1 MFELKLYQ
9 EEAVRDLY
17 GKVVKMLG
25 YDKSRQKLVL
35 KAPTGSGKTVIAS
48 ALLEQLTQDLPERY
62 DIATQ
67 EAAFIW
73 IAPNHLHEQSYFKMK
88 NFFSLKRSL
97 NTMRWDEID
106 HSLGYLKHGDILFL
120 NWESINKDNAII
132 VRDSE
137 QRQNLMDLARSTQI
151 EHHIPIIV
159 IIDEEHMFA
168 GRNAKKSEKV
178 LAAINP
184 KIELRISA
192 TPQTTGVQTYEIDR
206 EEVVKAQMIKKN
218 VVLNPAISA
227 EDSSGLTLNQQLLKL
242 ALTQRESLKRK
253 YEIIGKHIN
262 PLLLIQLP
270 NDDKQTMNDEEN
282 QIVEEVTQYLKIYPD
297 ISVEN
302 HKMAIWLSGK
312 KENLE
317 DIEKPDNMVD
327 VLLFKQA
334 IALGWDCPRAAVL
347 LIFRE
352 LQSKTFTVQTVGRIL
367 RMPEQ
372 KHYSDEA
379 LNKGYV
385 YTNLSQD
392 MIEVVKD
399 DMNYLSKYVATR
411 KEGLEN
417 ITLEAEI
424 AVDRSPRN
432 RLGSDFKKVL
442 TDVFK
447 EEWALNEPYLGFDF
461 DFDDN
466 DDEEFGDNDSQ
477 PGAVH
482 EDPQSEEVKNN
493 RIQAGRF
500 INFDIQRIIA
510 IIPKD
515 VTIQAGGAGIYEVK
529 SKAQMARTQSEVE
542 RLFYLFC
549 RAHVGSF
556 AKKDST
562 PVLQNALL
570 RMMEDFFY
578 INEFDAKKI
587 IMHSDNRGEFISI
600 IDKAIHRYQVKKE
613 QERKKAALEKETFSW
628 QIPDIRIYNE
638 DTHTRVIA
646 GYHAMQPFY
655 ELNRV
660 SSPEQNFRK
669 FLEAHNESIEW
680 WYKNGDSG
688 RDNFSIVYEDKKE
701 RKASFYVDFIIKL
714 RNGLICLF
722 DTKSNSSDPLAPQ
735 KHKALIDYIAREKDA
750 LGIKMVGGILI
761 GDKYNE
767 EWRYSPTYIDD
778 TESTAGWNTFNPEE
792 LCKL

>member
-1 MFELKLYQ
+1 MFELKIYQ

-25 YDKSRQKLVL
+25 YDRPRQKLVL

-132 VRDSE
+132 IRDSE

-206 EEVVKAQMIKKN
+206 EEVVRAQMIKKN
-218 VVLNPAISA
+218 VVLNPAVVADESN
-227 EDSSGLTLNQQLLKL
+227 GLTLNQQLLKL
-242 ALTQRESLKRK
+242 ALAQREALKHK
-253 YEIIGKHIN
+253 YEIIGKRIN

-270 NDDKQTMNDEEN
+270 NDDKQTMSDEEN
-282 QIVEEVTQYLKIYPD
+282 QIMEEVTQYLKTYPN
-297 ISVEN
+297 ITTEN
-302 HKMAIWLSGK
+302 HKMAIWLSSK
-312 KENLE
+312 KENLD
-317 DIEKPDNMVD
+317 DIEKEDNMVD

-352 LQSKTFTVQTVGRIL
+352 LQSKTFTIQTVGRIL

-372 KHYSDEA
+372 RHYSDEA

-392 MIEVVKD
+392 MIEVVQD
-399 DMNYLSKYVATR
+399 DMSYMSKYVATR

-417 ITLEAEI
+417 VTLEAEI

-432 RLGSDFKKVL
+432 RLGSDFKNIL
-442 TDVFK
+442 IDVFK
-447 EEWALNEPYLGFDF
+447 EEWALNEPYLKFDY
-461 DFDDN
+461 DFDDIEDEDF
-466 DDEEFGDNDSQ
+466 DDSDSQ

-482 EDPQSEEVKNN
+482 DDPQSEEIMNN
-493 RIQAGRF
+493 RTQAGRF
-500 INFDIQRIIA
+500 INFDVQRIIA
-510 IIPKD
+510 VIPKD
-515 VTIQAGGAGIYEVK
+515 VTIQAGSAGIYEVK

-549 RAHVGSF
+549 RSHVGSF

-562 PVLQNALL
+562 PVLQNALM

-613 QERKKAALEKETFSW
+613 QERKKAALEKETFTW
-628 QIPDIRIYNE
+628 QIPEVRIYNE

-722 DTKSNSSDPLAPQ
+722 DTKTNSSDPLAPQ
-735 KHKALIDYIAREKDA
+735 KHKALIDYIEREKESS
-750 LGIKMVGGILI
+750 GIKMIGGILI

-778 TESTAGWNTFNPEE
+778 TESTAGWNTFPEE

>member
-1 MFELKLYQ
+1 MFELKIYQ

-25 YDKSRQKLVL
+25 YDRPRQKLVL

-132 VRDSE
+132 IRDSE

-206 EEVVKAQMIKKN
+206 EEVVRAQMIKKN
-218 VVLNPAISA
+218 VVLNPAVVADESN
-227 EDSSGLTLNQQLLKL
+227 GLTLNQQLLKL
-242 ALTQRESLKRK
+242 ALAQREALKHK
-253 YEIIGKHIN
+253 YEIIGKRIN

-270 NDDKQTMNDEEN
+270 NDDKQTMSDEEN
-282 QIVEEVTQYLKIYPD
+282 QIVEEVTQYLKTYPN
-297 ISVEN
+297 ITTEN
-302 HKMAIWLSGK
+302 HKMAIWLSSK
-312 KENLE
+312 KENLD
-317 DIEKPDNMVD
+317 DIEKEDNMVD

-352 LQSKTFTVQTVGRIL
+352 LQSKTFTIQTVGRIL

-372 KHYSDEA
+372 RHYSDEA

-392 MIEVVKD
+392 MIEVVQD
-399 DMNYLSKYVATR
+399 DMSYMSKYVATR

-417 ITLEAEI
+417 VTLEAEI

-432 RLGSDFKKVL
+432 RLGSDFKNIL
-442 TDVFK
+442 IDVFK
-447 EEWALNEPYLGFDF
+447 EEWALNEPYLKFDY
-461 DFDDN
+461 DFDDIEDEDF
-466 DDEEFGDNDSQ
+466 DDSDSQ

-482 EDPQSEEVKNN
+482 DDPQSEEIMNN
-493 RIQAGRF
+493 RTQAGRF
-500 INFDIQRIIA
+500 INFDVQRIIA
-510 IIPKD
+510 VIPKD
-515 VTIQAGGAGIYEVK
+515 VTIQAGSAGIYEVK

-549 RAHVGSF
+549 RSHVGSF

-562 PVLQNALL
+562 PVLQNALM

-613 QERKKAALEKETFSW
+613 QERKKAALEKETFTW
-628 QIPDIRIYNE
+628 QIPEVRIYNE

-722 DTKSNSSDPLAPQ
+722 DTKTNSSDPLAPQ
-735 KHKALIDYIAREKDA
+735 KHKALIDYIEREKESS
-750 LGIKMVGGILI
+750 GIKMIGGILI

>member
-1 MFELKLYQ
+1 MFELKSYQ
-9 EEAVRDLY
+9 EDAVRDLY
-17 GKVVKMLG
+17 GKVVKMLSYG
-25 YDKSRQKLVL
+25 RSRQKLVL

-62 DIATQ
+62 DIPTQ

-106 HSLGYLKHGDILFL
+106 HSLGYLNHGDILFL

-132 VRDSE
+132 MRDSE
-137 QRQNLMDLARSTQI
+137 QRQNLMDLARKTQI
-151 EHHIPIIV
+151 ERRIPIIV

-168 GRNAKKSEKV
+168 GRNAKKSENV
-178 LAAINP
+178 LALINP

-192 TPQTTGVQTYEIDR
+192 TPMTTGVQTIEIDR

-218 VVLNPAISA
+218 VVLNPAITE
-227 EDSSGLTLNQQLLKL
+227 EDGNGLTLNQQLLKL
-242 ALTQRESLKRK
+242 ALAQREALKHK
-253 YEIIGKHIN
+253 FEVIGKHIN

-270 NDDKQTMNDEEN
+270 NDDKQSMNDEEN
-282 QIVEEVTQYLKIYPD
+282 QIVAEVIQYLKTYPNITAD
-297 ISVEN
+297 N
-302 HKMAIWLSGK
+302 HKLAIWLSGK

-317 DIEKPDNMVD
+317 EIEKPDNMVD

-392 MIEVVKD
+392 LIEVVKD
-399 DMNYLSKYVATR
+399 DMSYMSKYVANK
-411 KEGLEN
+411 KEGLKN
-417 ITLEAEI
+417 ITLNAEL
-424 AVDRSPRN
+424 AVDKSPRN
-432 RLGSDFKKVL
+432 RLGSDFKKIL
-442 TDVFK
+442 MDVFK
-447 EEWALNEPYLGFDF
+447 EEWALNETYLDFNFDF
-461 DFDDN
+461 DGE
-466 DDEEFGDNDSQ
+466 DEEFGSSDTQ
-477 PGAVH
+477 PETVH
-482 EDPQSEEVKNN
+482 DDPKSKEVINN
-493 RIQAGRF
+493 RTQAGRF

-515 VTIQAGGAGIYEVK
+515 VTIKAGGAGVYEVK

-549 RAHVGSF
+549 RSHVGSF

-570 RMMEDFFY
+570 KMMEDFFY

-587 IMHSDNRGEFISI
+587 IMHSDNRSEFISI
-600 IDKAIHRYQVKKE
+600 IDKAIHRYQVKKDK
-613 QERKKAALEKETFSW
+613 ERNAASLEKESFQW
-628 QIPDIRIYNE
+628 QVPDVRIYSE
-638 DTHTRVIA
+638 ETHTRVKA

-655 ELNRV
+655 EQNRV
-660 SSPEQNFRK
+660 SSPEQNFRL

-688 RDNFSIVYEDKKE
+688 RDNFSIVYQDQKE
-701 RKASFYVDFIIKL
+701 RNASFYVDYIIKL

-722 DTKSNSSDPLAPQ
+722 DTKTNSSDPLAPN
-735 KHKALIDYIAREKDA
+735 KHKALIDYIAREKENTGCDM
-750 LGIKMVGGILI
+750 IGGILI
-761 GDKYNE
+761 GNKNFE
-767 EWRYSPTYIDD
+767 EWRYCPVYIED

-792 LCKL
+792 LCKR

>member
-1 MFELKLYQ
+1 
-9 EEAVRDLY
+9 
-17 GKVVKMLG
+17 
-25 YDKSRQKLVL
+25 
-35 KAPTGSGKTVIAS
+35 
-48 ALLEQLTQDLPERY
+48 
-62 DIATQ
+62 
-67 EAAFIW
+67 
-73 IAPNHLHEQSYFKMK
+73 
-88 NFFSLKRSL
+88 
-97 NTMRWDEID
+97 
-106 HSLGYLKHGDILFL
+106 
-120 NWESINKDNAII
+120 
-132 VRDSE
+132 
-137 QRQNLMDLARSTQI
+137 
-151 EHHIPIIV
+151 
-159 IIDEEHMFA
+159 MFA

-206 EEVVKAQMIKKN
+206 EEVVRAQMIKKN
-218 VVLNPAISA
+218 VVLNPAVVADESN
-227 EDSSGLTLNQQLLKL
+227 GLTLNQQLLKL
-242 ALTQRESLKRK
+242 ALAQREALKHK
-253 YEIIGKHIN
+253 YEIIGKRIN

-270 NDDKQTMNDEEN
+270 NDDKQTMSDEEN
-282 QIVEEVTQYLKIYPD
+282 QIVEEVTQYLKTYPN
-297 ISVEN
+297 ITTEN
-302 HKMAIWLSGK
+302 HKMAIWLSSK
-312 KENLE
+312 KENLD
-317 DIEKPDNMVD
+317 DIEKEDNMVD

-352 LQSKTFTVQTVGRIL
+352 LQSKTFTIQTVGRIL

-372 KHYSDEA
+372 RHYSDEA

-392 MIEVVKD
+392 MIEVVQD
-399 DMNYLSKYVATR
+399 DMSYMSKYVATR

-417 ITLEAEI
+417 VTLEAEI

-432 RLGSDFKKVL
+432 RLGSDFKNIL
-442 TDVFK
+442 IDVFK
-447 EEWALNEPYLGFDF
+447 EEWALNEPYLKFDY
-461 DFDDN
+461 DFDDIEDEDF
-466 DDEEFGDNDSQ
+466 DDSDSQ

-482 EDPQSEEVKNN
+482 DDPQSEEIMNN
-493 RIQAGRF
+493 RTQAGRF
-500 INFDIQRIIA
+500 INFDVQRIIA
-510 IIPKD
+510 VIPKD
-515 VTIQAGGAGIYEVK
+515 VTIQAGSAGIYEVK

-549 RAHVGSF
+549 RSHVGSF

-562 PVLQNALL
+562 PVLQNALM

-613 QERKKAALEKETFSW
+613 QERKKAALEKETFTW
-628 QIPDIRIYNE
+628 QIPEVRIYNE

-722 DTKSNSSDPLAPQ
+722 DTKTNSSDPLAPQ
-735 KHKALIDYIAREKDA
+735 KHKALIDYIEREKESS
-750 LGIKMVGGILI
+750 GIKMIGGILI

>member
-1 MFELKLYQ
+1 MFELKTYQ
-9 EEAVRDLY
+9 EDAVRDLY
-17 GKVVKMLG
+17 TKVVKMLG
-25 YDKSRQKLVL
+25 YDRSRQRLVL
-35 KAPTGSGKTVIAS
+35 KAPTGAGKTVIAS

-62 DIATQ
+62 DIPTQ

-88 NFFSLKRSL
+88 NYFSLKRSL

-106 HSLGYLKHGDILFL
+106 HSLGFLKHGDILFL

-132 VRDSE
+132 MRDSE
-137 QRQNLMDLARSTQI
+137 QRQNLTDLARRTQQ
-151 EHHIPIIV
+151 ERRTPIIV

-178 LAAINP
+178 LAAIKP
-184 KIELRISA
+184 KIEMRISA
-192 TPQTTGVQTYEIDR
+192 TPDTTGVQTIEIDR
-206 EEVVKAQMIKKN
+206 EEVVREQMIKKN
-218 VVLNPAISA
+218 VVLNPAVT
-227 EDSSGLTLNQQLLKL
+227 EDEASGLTLNQQLLKMAL
-242 ALTQRESLKRK
+242 AQRETLKRK
-253 YEIIGKHIN
+253 YEVIGKQIN

-270 NDDKQTMNDEEN
+270 NDEKQTMNDEEN
-282 QIVEEVTQYLKIYPD
+282 QIVAEVTQYLKTYSNIT
-297 ISVEN
+297 VEN
-302 HKMAIWLSGK
+302 HRLAVWLSGR
-312 KENLE
+312 KENLD

-352 LQSKTFTVQTVGRIL
+352 LQSKKFTVQTVGRIL

-372 KHYSDEA
+372 QHYSDEA

-399 DMNYLSKYVATR
+399 DMSYLSKYVATR
-411 KEGLEN
+411 KEGLDN
-417 ITLEAEI
+417 VTLDAEI
-424 AVDRSPRN
+424 AVDKSPRN

-447 EEWALNEPYLGFDF
+447 EEWALNEPYLDFDF
-461 DFDDN
+461 DFDEE
-466 DDEEFGDNDSQ
+466 DDDFGSSGQQ

-493 RIQAGRF
+493 RTQAGRF

-515 VTIQAGGAGIYEVK
+515 VTIKAGGEGIYEVRSRAK
-529 SKAQMARTQSEVE
+529 MARTQSEVE

-549 RAHVGSF
+549 RSHVGGF

-570 RMMEDFFY
+570 KLMEDFFY
-578 INEFDAKKI
+578 VNEFDAKKI

-613 QERKKAALEKETFSW
+613 KERKEAALVKETFLW

-638 DTHTRVIA
+638 DTHTRVVA

-669 FLEAHNESIEW
+669 FLESHNESIEW

-688 RDNFSIVYEDKKE
+688 RDNFSIVYQDQKG
-701 RKASFYVDFIIKL
+701 RNASFYVDFIIKL

-722 DTKSNSSDPLAPQ
+722 DTKSNNSDPLAPK
-735 KHKALIDYIAREKDA
+735 KHNALIDYIAREREA
-750 LGIKMVGGILI
+750 TRQNIIGGILI

-767 EWRYSPTYIDD
+767 EWRYCPVYIED
-778 TESTAGWNTFNPEE
+778 TESTAGWNKFNPEE
-792 LCKL
+792 LCIR

>member
-1 MFELKLYQ
+1 MFELKIYQ

-25 YDKSRQKLVL
+25 YDRPRQKLVL
-35 KAPTGSGKTVIAS
+35 KAPTGSGKTVITS

-132 VRDSE
+132 IRDSE

-206 EEVVKAQMIKKN
+206 EEVVRAQMIKKN
-218 VVLNPAISA
+218 VVLNPAVVADESN
-227 EDSSGLTLNQQLLKL
+227 GLTLNQQLLKL
-242 ALTQRESLKRK
+242 ALAQREALKHK
-253 YEIIGKHIN
+253 YEIIGKRIN

-270 NDDKQTMNDEEN
+270 NDDKQTMSDEEN
-282 QIVEEVTQYLKIYPD
+282 QIVEEVTQYLKTYPN
-297 ISVEN
+297 ITTEN
-302 HKMAIWLSGK
+302 HKMAIWLSSK
-312 KENLE
+312 KENLD
-317 DIEKPDNMVD
+317 DIEKEDNMVD

-352 LQSKTFTVQTVGRIL
+352 LQSKTFTIQTVGRIL

-372 KHYSDEA
+372 RHYSDEA

-392 MIEVVKD
+392 MIEVVQD
-399 DMNYLSKYVATR
+399 DMSYMSKYVATR

-417 ITLEAEI
+417 VTLEAEI

-432 RLGSDFKKVL
+432 RLGSDFKNIL
-442 TDVFK
+442 IDVFK
-447 EEWALNEPYLGFDF
+447 EEWALNEPYLKFDY
-461 DFDDN
+461 DFDDIEDEDF
-466 DDEEFGDNDSQ
+466 DDSDSQ

-482 EDPQSEEVKNN
+482 DDPQSEEIMNN
-493 RIQAGRF
+493 RTQAGRF
-500 INFDIQRIIA
+500 INFDVQRIIA
-510 IIPKD
+510 VIPKD
-515 VTIQAGGAGIYEVK
+515 VTIQAGSAGIYEVK

-549 RAHVGSF
+549 RSHVGSF

-562 PVLQNALL
+562 PVLQNALM

-613 QERKKAALEKETFSW
+613 QERKKAALEKETFTW
-628 QIPDIRIYNE
+628 QIPEVRIYNE

-722 DTKSNSSDPLAPQ
+722 DTKTNSSDPLAPQ
-735 KHKALIDYIAREKDA
+735 KHKALIDYIEREKESS
-750 LGIKMVGGILI
+750 GIKMIGGILI

>member
-9 EEAVRDLY
+9 EDAVKDLY
-17 GKVVKMLG
+17 TKVVRMLG
-25 YDKSRQKLVL
+25 YDRSRQKLVL

-48 ALLEQLTQDLPERY
+48 ALLEQLAQDLPERY
-62 DIATQ
+62 DISTQ

-132 VRDSE
+132 MRDSE
-137 QRQNLMDLARSTQI
+137 QRQNLTELARRTQI
-151 EHHIPIIV
+151 ERQTPIIV

-168 GRNAKKSEKV
+168 GRNAKKSENV
-178 LAAINP
+178 LALINP

-192 TPQTTGVQTYEIDR
+192 TPMTTGVQTIEIDR

-218 VVLNPAISA
+218 VVLNPAIV
-227 EDSSGLTLNQQLLKL
+227 DDGSSGLTLNQQLLKL
-242 ALTQRESLKRK
+242 ALTQREVLKHK

-282 QIVEEVTQYLKIYPD
+282 EIVAEVTQYLKSYPNTT
-297 ISVEN
+297 VEN
-302 HKMAIWLSGK
+302 HKLAVWLSGK
-312 KENLE
+312 KENLDE
-317 DIEKPDNMVD
+317 IEKPDNMVD

-399 DMNYLSKYVATR
+399 DMSYMSKYVANR

-417 ITLEAEI
+417 VLLEAEI
-424 AVDRSPRN
+424 AVDKSPRN
-432 RLGSDFKKVL
+432 RLGSDFKKIL
-442 TDVFK
+442 TDVFR
-447 EEWALNEPYLGFDF
+447 EEWGLNEPYLNFDF
-461 DFDDN
+461 DFSDE
-466 DDEEFGDNDSQ
+466 DEEFGDSQ

-482 EDPQSEEVKNN
+482 EEPQSQDVINN
-493 RIQAGRF
+493 RTQAGRF

-510 IIPKD
+510 VIPKD
-515 VTIQAGGAGIYEVK
+515 VTINAGGAGVFEVK

-549 RAHVGSF
+549 RSHVGSF

-600 IDKAIHRYQVKKE
+600 IEKAIHRYQVKKDKE
-613 QERKKAALEKETFSW
+613 KKAATLEKETFQW
-628 QIPDIRIYNE
+628 QIPDVRIYNE
-638 DTHTRVIA
+638 DTHTRVVA

-669 FLEAHNESIEW
+669 FLEAHNESVEW

-688 RDNFSIVYEDKKE
+688 RDNFSIVYKDMKE
-701 RKASFYVDFIIKL
+701 RNASFYVDFIIKL
-714 RNGLICLF
+714 RNGLVCLF
-722 DTKSNSSDPLAPQ
+722 DTKTNSSDPLAPN
-735 KHKALIDYIAREKDA
+735 KHNALIDYIAKEKERT
-750 LGIKMVGGILI
+750 GCNIIGGILI
-761 GDKYNE
+761 GNKNHE
-767 EWRYSPTYIDD
+767 EWRYCPVYIDD

-792 LCKL
+792 LCKR

>member
-1 MFELKLYQ
+1 MFELKIYQ

-25 YDKSRQKLVL
+25 YDRPRQKLVL

-132 VRDSE
+132 IRDSE

-206 EEVVKAQMIKKN
+206 EEVVRAQMIKKN
-218 VVLNPAISA
+218 VVLNPAVAADESN
-227 EDSSGLTLNQQLLKL
+227 GLTLNQQLLKL
-242 ALTQRESLKRK
+242 ALAQREALKHK
-253 YEIIGKHIN
+253 YEIIGKRIN

-270 NDDKQTMNDEEN
+270 NDDKQTMSDEEN
-282 QIVEEVTQYLKIYPD
+282 QIVEEVTQYLKTYPN
-297 ISVEN
+297 ITTEN
-302 HKMAIWLSGK
+302 HKMAVWLSSK
-312 KENLE
+312 KENLD
-317 DIEKPDNMVD
+317 DIEKEDNMVD

-352 LQSKTFTVQTVGRIL
+352 LQSKTFTIQTVGRIL

-372 KHYSDEA
+372 RHYSDEA

-392 MIEVVKD
+392 MIEVVQD
-399 DMNYLSKYVATR
+399 DMSYMSKYVATR

-417 ITLEAEI
+417 VTLEAEI

-432 RLGSDFKKVL
+432 RLGSDFKNIL
-442 TDVFK
+442 IDVFK
-447 EEWALNEPYLGFDF
+447 GEWALNEPYLKFDY
-461 DFDDN
+461 DFDDSE
-466 DDEEFGDNDSQ
+466 DEDFGDTDSQ

-482 EDPQSEEVKNN
+482 DDPQSEEIMNN
-493 RIQAGRF
+493 RTQAGRF
-500 INFDIQRIIA
+500 INFDVQRIIA
-510 IIPKD
+510 VIPKD
-515 VTIQAGGAGIYEVK
+515 VTIQAGSAGIYEVK

-549 RAHVGSF
+549 RSHVGSF

-562 PVLQNALL
+562 PVLQNALM

-613 QERKKAALEKETFSW
+613 QERKKAALEKETFTW
-628 QIPDIRIYNE
+628 QIPEVRIYNE

-722 DTKSNSSDPLAPQ
+722 DTKTNSSDPLAPQ
-735 KHKALIDYIAREKDA
+735 KHKALIDYIEREKESS
-750 LGIKMVGGILI
+750 GIKMIGGILI

>member
-1 MFELKLYQ
+1 MFELKIYQ

-25 YDKSRQKLVL
+25 YDRPRQKLVL

-132 VRDSE
+132 IRDSE

-206 EEVVKAQMIKKN
+206 EEVVRAQMIKKN
-218 VVLNPAISA
+218 VVLNPAVVADESN
-227 EDSSGLTLNQQLLKL
+227 GLTLNQQLLKL
-242 ALTQRESLKRK
+242 ALAQREALKHK
-253 YEIIGKHIN
+253 YEIIGKRIN

-270 NDDKQTMNDEEN
+270 NDDKQTMSDEEN
-282 QIVEEVTQYLKIYPD
+282 QIVEEVTQYLKTYPN
-297 ISVEN
+297 ITTEN
-302 HKMAIWLSGK
+302 HKMAIWLSSK
-312 KENLE
+312 KENLD
-317 DIEKPDNMVD
+317 DIEKEDNMVD

-352 LQSKTFTVQTVGRIL
+352 LQSKTFTIQTVGRIL

-372 KHYSDEA
+372 RHYSDEA

-392 MIEVVKD
+392 MIEVVQD
-399 DMNYLSKYVATR
+399 DMSYMSKYVATR

-417 ITLEAEI
+417 VTLEAEI

-432 RLGSDFKKVL
+432 RLGSDFKNIL
-442 TDVFK
+442 IDVFK
-447 EEWALNEPYLGFDF
+447 EEWALNEPYLKFDY
-461 DFDDN
+461 DFDDIEDEDF
-466 DDEEFGDNDSQ
+466 DDSDSQ

-482 EDPQSEEVKNN
+482 DDPQSEEIMNN
-493 RIQAGRF
+493 RTQAGRF
-500 INFDIQRIIA
+500 INFDVQRIIA
-510 IIPKD
+510 VIPKD
-515 VTIQAGGAGIYEVK
+515 VTIQAGSAGIYEVK

-549 RAHVGSF
+549 RSHVGSF

-562 PVLQNALL
+562 PVL
-570 RMMEDFFY
+570 E
-578 INEFDAKKI
+578 
-587 IMHSDNRGEFISI
+587 
-600 IDKAIHRYQVKKE
+600 
-613 QERKKAALEKETFSW
+613 
-628 QIPDIRIYNE
+628 
-638 DTHTRVIA
+638 
-646 GYHAMQPFY
+646 
-655 ELNRV
+655 
-660 SSPEQNFRK
+660 
-669 FLEAHNESIEW
+669 
-680 WYKNGDSG
+680 
-688 RDNFSIVYEDKKE
+688 
-701 RKASFYVDFIIKL
+701 
-714 RNGLICLF
+714 
-722 DTKSNSSDPLAPQ
+722 
-735 KHKALIDYIAREKDA
+735 
-750 LGIKMVGGILI
+750 
-761 GDKYNE
+761 
-767 EWRYSPTYIDD
+767 
-778 TESTAGWNTFNPEE
+778 
-792 LCKL
+792 

>member
-1 MFELKLYQ
+1 MFELKIYQ

-25 YDKSRQKLVL
+25 YDRPRQKLVL

-132 VRDSE
+132 IRDSE

-206 EEVVKAQMIKKN
+206 EEVVRAQMIKKN
-218 VVLNPAISA
+218 VVLNPAVAADESN
-227 EDSSGLTLNQQLLKL
+227 GLTLNQQLLKL
-242 ALTQRESLKRK
+242 ALAQREALKHK
-253 YEIIGKHIN
+253 YEIIGKRIN

-270 NDDKQTMNDEEN
+270 NDDKQTMSDEEN
-282 QIVEEVTQYLKIYPD
+282 QIVEEVTQYLKTYPN
-297 ISVEN
+297 ITTEN
-302 HKMAIWLSGK
+302 HKMAVWLSSK
-312 KENLE
+312 KENLD
-317 DIEKPDNMVD
+317 DIEKEDNMVD

-352 LQSKTFTVQTVGRIL
+352 LQSKTFTIQTVGRIL

-372 KHYSDEA
+372 RHYSDEA

-392 MIEVVKD
+392 MIEVVQD
-399 DMNYLSKYVATR
+399 DMSYMSKYVATR

-417 ITLEAEI
+417 VTLEAEI

-432 RLGSDFKKVL
+432 RLGSDFKNIL
-442 TDVFK
+442 IDVFK
-447 EEWALNEPYLGFDF
+447 GEWALNEPYLKFDY
-461 DFDDN
+461 DFDDSE
-466 DDEEFGDNDSQ
+466 DEDFGDSDSQ

-482 EDPQSEEVKNN
+482 DDPQSEEIMNN
-493 RIQAGRF
+493 RTQAGRF
-500 INFDIQRIIA
+500 INFDVQRIIA
-510 IIPKD
+510 VIPKD
-515 VTIQAGGAGIYEVK
+515 VTIQAGSAGIYEVK

-549 RAHVGSF
+549 RSHVGSF

-562 PVLQNALL
+562 PVLQNALM

-613 QERKKAALEKETFSW
+613 QERKKAALEKETFTW
-628 QIPDIRIYNE
+628 QIPEVRIYNE

-722 DTKSNSSDPLAPQ
+722 DTKTNSSDPLAPQ
-735 KHKALIDYIAREKDA
+735 KHKALIDYIEREKESS
-750 LGIKMVGGILI
+750 GIKMIGGILI